1 VVVEQ
6 IMKKYF
12 NLAGPCND
20 KSHYMVPVLKRVKEI
35 ESLVEYGQYFV
46 IHAPRQ
52 TGKTTLI
59 KALVDYYNAAGSY
72 HALYC
77 SLETVQVFSE
87 PERGI
92 PEIFKN
98 IRSEIKYSRLP
109 FKEKFGENSNLE
121 DPSILI
127 KNGFRD
133 YCLLL
138 DKPLVVF
145 FDEIDGLQNGTLVTF
160 LRQLRDGYITRP
172 EISFVHSIALVGMRN
187 IRDYKSK
194 LRDEHQT
201 LGSASPF
208 NIITEALTIKNFSIP
223 DIQALYAQH
232 TEVTGQVFEGLVIDK
247 IFEQTNGQPWLVN
260 AIASEI
266 IQKILGNDNTKPIT
280 IELVEQAIQNI
291 ILRRDTHI
299 DSLLDKLKEPRVK
312 RILEP
317 IILGKS
323 NEISISS
330 DDTQYC
336 LDLGLLKIE
345 NGEILPANK
354 IYNEVIIR
362 TLTYDSQFQLIQK
375 VKDNW
380 IDALGNVNMSGLL
393 KGFQQ
398 FWRENS
404 DIWIEKYDYKEAAP
418 HLILQAFLQRI
429 INGGG
434 IILREYAAGRERM
447 DLCVVYQNNKYPIEL
462 KIMYSKSVVKEGL
475 VQLGDYM
482 DTLGEKTGWLVIFD
496 RSSKKHWDKKIFWK
510 TEKTEGKTINLV
522 GC

>member
-1 VVVEQ
+1 
-6 IMKKYF
+6 MKKYF
-12 NLAGPCND
+12 NIAGPCNT

-35 ESLVEYGQYFV
+35 ENLVEYGQYFV

-59 KALVDYYNAAGSY
+59 KELVNFYNAEGNY
-72 HALYC
+72 YALYC
-77 SLETVQVFSE
+77 SLESVQVFTE
-87 PERGI
+87 PKEGI

-98 IRSEIKYSRLP
+98 IRSEIKYSQLP
-109 FKEKFGENSNLE
+109 LREKFGENLNLD

-127 KNGFRD
+127 KNALRD

-172 EISFVHSIALVGMRN
+172 EIPFVHSIALVGMRN

-194 LRDEHQT
+194 IRDTQQT

-208 NIITEALTIKNFSIP
+208 NIITKALTISNFSLV
-223 DIQALYAQH
+223 DIETLYAQH
-232 TEVTGQVFEGLVIDK
+232 THATGQVFERTAIDK
-247 IFEQTNGQPWLVN
+247 IVEQTDGQPWLVN
-260 AIASEI
+260 AIAREI
-266 IQKILGNDNTKPIT
+266 IEEISGNDYTKPIT
-280 IELVEQAIQNI
+280 SELVEQAIQNI

-299 DSLLDKLKEPRVK
+299 DSLLDKLKDPRV
-312 RILEP
+312 RQIIEP

-323 NEISISS
+323 NSISISH
-330 DDTQYC
+330 DNTQYC
-336 LDLGLLKIE
+336 IDLGLIKLT

-362 TLTYDSQFQLIQK
+362 TLSADTQFELIQK
-375 VKDNW
+375 IKPNW
-380 IDALGNVNMSGLL
+380 IDGDGKLDLTGLL

-404 DIWIEKYDYKEAAP
+404 DIWVEKYEYKEAAP

-434 IILREYAAGRERM
+434 TILREYASGRERL
-447 DLCVVYQNNKYPIEL
+447 DLCVIYEGNKYPIEL
-462 KIMYSKSVVKEGL
+462 KLKYTGSVVQKGIE
-475 VQLGDYM
+475 QLANYM
-482 DTLGEKTGWLVIFD
+482 TTLGEETGWLVIFD
-496 RSSKKHWDKKIFWK
+496 RSNTKNWDEKIFWQ
-510 TEKTEGKTINLV
+510 TELYEGKTIHVV